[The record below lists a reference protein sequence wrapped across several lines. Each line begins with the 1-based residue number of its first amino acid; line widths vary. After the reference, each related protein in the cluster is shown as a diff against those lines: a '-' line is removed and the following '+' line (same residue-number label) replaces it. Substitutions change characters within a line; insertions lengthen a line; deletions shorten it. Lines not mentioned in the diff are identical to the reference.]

1 MAKIHRH
8 RFAPLRGLLL
18 AVALVMPL
26 TFMTSCSN
34 DEPDMLVGY
43 YMTIDS
49 KVRLSLYEEDES
61 QGTSSSPIVDVLSYT
76 LVQMRTALRNAYPQ
90 NNTHGNDAKVI
101 AACDGIYKKYKSM
114 YGAEERNTVCIV
126 KLYRA
131 SMDGEVVKRSKA
143 LKTYRFGA
151 RPVNED

>member
-1 MAKIHRH
+1 MRARAHRH
-8 RFAPLRGLLL
+8 H
-18 AVALVMPL
+18 
-26 TFMTSCSN
+26 
-34 DEPDMLVGY
+34 
-43 YMTIDS
+43 
-49 KVRLSLYEEDES
+49 
-61 QGTSSSPIVDVLSYT
+61 PIVDVLSYT

>member
-1 MAKIHRH
+1 M
-8 RFAPLRGLLL
+8 L

-76 LVQMRTALRNAYPQ
+76 LVQMRTALRNAYLQ

>member
-34 DEPDMLVGY
+34 DEPNMLVGY

>member
-1 MAKIHRH
+1 M
-8 RFAPLRGLLL
+8 L

-49 KVRLSLYEEDES
+49 QVRLSLYEEDES

-76 LVQMRTALRNAYPQ
+76 LIQMRHALHNAYPQ

>member
-1 MAKIHRH
+1 M
-8 RFAPLRGLLL
+8 L

-49 KVRLSLYEEDES
+49 QVRLSLYEEDES
-61 QGTSSSPIVDVLSYT
+61 QGTTSSPIVDVLSYT
-76 LVQMRTALRNAYPQ
+76 LIQMRNALRNAYPQ

-151 RPVNED
+151 RPVKED

>member
-1 MAKIHRH
+1 M
-8 RFAPLRGLLL
+8 L

>member
-1 MAKIHRH
+1 MTKIHRH

>member
-1 MAKIHRH
+1 M
-8 RFAPLRGLLL
+8 L

-114 YGAEERNTVCIV
+114 YGAEERNTMCIV

-151 RPVNED
+151 RPDNED

>member
-76 LVQMRTALRNAYPQ
+76 LVQMRTALRNAYP
-90 NNTHGNDAKVI
+90 
-101 AACDGIYKKYKSM
+101 
-114 YGAEERNTVCIV
+114 
-126 KLYRA
+126 
-131 SMDGEVVKRSKA
+131 
-143 LKTYRFGA
+143 
-151 RPVNED
+151 

>member
-151 RPVNED
+151 RPVNEE